1 MAPDMGARRAQATAE
16 LAVSKGKQKSDP
28 AGERPAE
35 PVVRA
40 AGGLLRRSNRRGVR
54 RRSEL
59 AVVHRPRYDDWSF
72 PKGKRESDD
81 EDDAATAL
89 REVRE
94 ETGFHCRL
102 GRPIGSTRY
111 RDARGRDKVVR
122 YWLMTLDDAE
132 TGDDFVVN
140 REVDELRWCT
150 PKEASR
156 LLTYDHDRALLRG
169 LGR

>member
-1 MAPDMGARRAQATAE
+1 M
-16 LAVSKGKQKSDP
+16 SKRKQKSDP
-28 AGERPAE
+28 AGERPSE

-40 AGGLLRRSNRRGVR
+40 AGGLLRRPNRRGIR

-72 PKGKRESDD
+72 PKGKRESED

-89 REVRE
+89 REVQE
-94 ETGFHCRL
+94 ETGFRCGL

-122 YWLMTLDDAE
+122 YWLMTLEDTE
-132 TGDDFVVN
+132 TGDDFAVN
-140 REVDELRWCT
+140 REVDALRWCT

-156 LLTYDHDRALLRG
+156 LLTYDHDRALLRE
-169 LGR
+169 LRK

>member
-1 MAPDMGARRAQATAE
+1 MARHLGPSGAQATAK
-16 LAVSKGKQKSDP
+16 LAVSKRKQKPDP
-28 AGERPAE
+28 AAERAPE

-40 AGGLLRRSNRRGVR
+40 AGGLLRRTNRRGVR
-54 RRSEL
+54 RRPEL

-72 PKGKRESDD
+72 PKGKRESGDGD
-81 EDDAATAL
+81 EAATAV
-89 REVRE
+89 REVQE
-94 ETGFHCRL
+94 ETGFRCRL
-102 GRPIGSTRY
+102 GRPVGSTRY

-156 LLTYDHDRALLRG
+156 LLTYDHDRALLRE
-169 LGR
+169 LRK

>member
-1 MAPDMGARRAQATAE
+1 MSKRKPKPDPEGEPAP
-16 LAVSKGKQKSDP
+16 
-28 AGERPAE
+28 E

-40 AGGLLRRSNRRGVR
+40 AGGLIRRTSRRGVR

-81 EDDAATAL
+81 ADDAATAL

-94 ETGFHCRL
+94 ETGFRCRL

-111 RDARGRDKVVR
+111 RDARGRDKVVH

-132 TGDDFVVN
+132 TGDEFVVN

-150 PKEASR
+150 AKEASR
-156 LLTYDHDRALLRG
+156 LLTYDHDRALLRE
-169 LGR
+169 LRE